1 MFKNYFVNIDKF
13 LAFWSHYNSQIIQ
26 GLVALIM
33 SLSVYVIFRTFFGK
47 NRNAEAGGTVN
58 VNTEEIEKNLQK
70 ILENQEKMKAGAQ
83 AQPPDLTQ
91 SFGNAVAGTGAESD
105 EETMREMMALQ
116 AQVSEKQKMI
126 NDLQTQL
133 ENAKKAA
140 AEAAANAG
148 SSSAAASSGG
158 GVNDEEYKALQ
169 AKYKE
174 LEEKLQEYEIISEDI
189 ADLSKF
195 REENENLKKEVAELR
210 EKLAQGG
217 AGSAPASSA
226 PAASEPPPAAPAD
239 SAPAESAAPAEV
251 EAAPADA
258 SGDAPVF
265 EPANGELLSD
275 DLMNAFSEM
284 TQASKDLKDQEAE
297 IAAAT
302 QDSENKG

>member
-1 MFKNYFVNIDKF
+1 MNIDKF

-26 GLVALIM
+26 GLVAMIM
-33 SLSVYVIFRTFFGK
+33 CLSVYVIFRTFFGK
-47 NRNAEAGGTVN
+47 NKNAEGGAAIN
-58 VNTEEIEKNLQK
+58 VNTEEIEKNLHK

-91 SFGNAVAGTGAESD
+91 SFGNALSGTVAESD

-126 NDLQTQL
+126 NDLQVQL

-140 AEAAANAG
+140 ADSAAHAG
-148 SSSAAASSGG
+148 SASSAVSSGG
-158 GVNDEEYKALQ
+158 GVNEDEYNSLK

-195 REENENLKKEVAELR
+195 REENESLKKEIEELR
-210 EKLAQGG
+210 EKLANAGT
-217 AGSAPASSA
+217 GSAPASSA
-226 PAASEPPPAAPAD
+226 PAASEPPP
-239 SAPAESAAPAEV
+239 SAPSETPPAAAESAAPV
-251 EAAPADA
+251 EAASTEADA
-258 SGDAPVF
+258 SAETPVF
-265 EPANGELLSD
+265 EPASGELLSD

-284 TQASKDLKDQEAE
+284 TQASKDLKDQEVE
-297 IAAAT
+297 IAA
-302 QDSENKG
+302 QENKG